1 MPKPPRT
8 SAGILLFR
16 RVPALEV
23 FLVHPGGPLFAKR
36 DHGAWSV
43 PKGEIEPREDLLAA
57 AVRELAEETGVRV
70 EPARALPLGSI
81 QQKGGKV
88 VHAWAVE
95 VAAGRDIEVVS
106 NTFTMEW
113 PPGSGTTARFP
124 EVDRGAFFAPEE
136 ARDRV
141 NQAQIPLID
150 RLEALL
156 QEPSGLP

>member
-16 RVPALEV
+16 RGPALEV
-23 FLVHPGGPLFAKR
+23 FLVHPGGPLFARK

-43 PKGEIEPREDLLAA
+43 PKGEIEPGEDLLAA

-81 QQKGGKV
+81 RQKGGKV

-95 VAAGRDIEVVS
+95 VAAGRDIVVAS
-106 NTFTMEW
+106 NTFEMEW
-113 PPGSGTTARFP
+113 PPGSGRRASFP

-136 ARDRV
+136 ARGRV
-141 NQAQIPLID
+141 NPAQIPLID

-156 QEPSGLP
+156 AGPA